1 MKLKSTS
8 QPIEP
13 NLVVVT
19 ISYHKQE
26 DKALH
31 QYAIVVTLTM
41 LWCLINCHII
51 IIIIITPAARV

>member
-41 LWCLINCHII
+41 L
-51 IIIIITPAARV
+51 

>member
-8 QPIEP
+8 QAIEP

-41 LWCLINCHII
+41 L
-51 IIIIITPAARV
+51 